1 MKKALF
7 FGDSNTYGYDPA
19 GFMGG
24 RYPRDARWTTI
35 LEGLLAEQGTGESWQ
50 IADDGMPGRA
60 LPVTRWEWEYLTS
73 LLRRETPLDLFAV
86 MLGTNDLLSTLRPD
100 PDRTARRMN
109 DMLTFVENVL
119 VEVAEE
125 AGSEGP
131 APQIL
136 LIAPPRIRLTEAS
149 FGASY
154 VSGDMSCAQMYYDA
168 GRKLAENYA
177 ELAKWRQIRFAD
189 ASTWELDFAYDGV
202 HLSEKGH
209 LLFAKQMAEVLRGDA
224 QN

>member
-35 LEGLLAEQGTGESWQ
+35 LERYLSGQEPWQ

-60 LPVTRWEWEYLTS
+60 LPVTRWEWEYLAS
-73 LLRRETPLDLFAV
+73 LLRRETPLDMFAV

-154 VSGDMSCAQMYYDA
+154 VSGDMSCAQMY
-168 GRKLAENYA
+168 A

-189 ASTWELDFAYDGV
+189 ASKWELDFAYDGV

>member
-35 LEGLLAEQGTGESWQ
+35 LERTLADPETGEPWQ

-60 LPVTRWEWEYLTS
+60 LPVTRWEWEYLAS

-100 PDRTARRMN
+100 PDRTARAMN

-119 VEVAEE
+119 AEVAEE

-154 VSGDMSCAQMYYDA
+154 VSGDMSCAQMYCEA

-189 ASTWELDFAYDGV
+189 ASKWELDFAYDGV

>member
-50 IADDGMPGRA
+50 IAADGMPGRA
-60 LPVTRWEWEYLTS
+60 LPVTRWEWEYLAS

-119 VEVAEE
+119 AEVAEE

-154 VSGDMSCAQMYYDA
+154 VSGDMSCAQMYYEA
-168 GRKLAENYA
+168 GRKLAE
-177 ELAKWRQIRFAD
+177 K
-189 ASTWELDFAYDGV
+189 
-202 HLSEKGH
+202 
-209 LLFAKQMAEVLRGDA
+209 
-224 QN
+224 